1 LTGHYRSANTAEVLA
16 RAKGLLA
23 QRVRRGTTMSLPAQV
38 RDHRRLQ
45 PGALEHEVFAVV
57 FLDAQ
62 NRLIA
67 IKEMFRGTLT
77 QTSVCAFSTI
87 SSSPARRSPA
97 SRSVA
102 SLSAGGVG

>member
-1 LTGHYRSANTAEVLA
+1 VL
-16 RAKGLLA
+16 
-23 QRVRRGTTMSLPAQV
+23 
-38 RDHRRLQ
+38 
-45 PGALEHEVFAVV
+45 AVV

-87 SSSPARRSPA
+87 SSLLAW
-97 SRSVA
+97 SRQLRGA
-102 SLSAGGVG
+102 WPRLSAGGVG